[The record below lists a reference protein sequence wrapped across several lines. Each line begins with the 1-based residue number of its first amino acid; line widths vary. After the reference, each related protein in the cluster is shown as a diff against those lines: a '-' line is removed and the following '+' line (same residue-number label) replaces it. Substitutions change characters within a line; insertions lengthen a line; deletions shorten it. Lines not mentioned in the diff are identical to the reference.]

1 MNLPPEETTAIAKIG
16 NKRHMNHI
24 SQYSR
29 VIYFFCFQLSRLT
42 HLLNT
47 LHDPRS
53 YKKISLDFVPYS
65 VLVNRQDVP
74 NIQNGCNLHLSL
86 SPRPYPEGRA
96 RGKCRGQEEIR
107 MKCIFGS
114 IVMALAVVTGSAA
127 GDIYNWKDENGVQHF
142 SNSPVTSQSNPQ
154 SPVQV
159 GKETN
164 YVAPPE
170 PHSEKKS
177 SGNARDSRYEKQSYK
192 TSEYEVQTQNPRKTH
207 RRHSRQKSTT
217 PPYDI
222 NWSSPTTGA
231 SDTIVLS
238 GRVSG
243 GNFCKKLLIS
253 VHLVDDYGHKAHIY
267 CEANDVG
274 GSGSRI
280 ATGST
285 RTKYHGQNWK
295 VIKQSASCMIKQ

>member
-1 MNLPPEETTAIAKIG
+1 M
-16 NKRHMNHI
+16 
-24 SQYSR
+24 
-29 VIYFFCFQLSRLT
+29 
-42 HLLNT
+42 
-47 LHDPRS
+47 
-53 YKKISLDFVPYS
+53 PYS
-65 VLVNRQDVP
+65 VLVIRQDIP
-74 NIQNGCNLHLSL
+74 NIQNGCTLHLSL

-96 RGKCRGQEEIR
+96 MGKCQGQEEIR

-142 SNSPVTSQSNPQ
+142 SNSPVTSQSNPR

-159 GKETN
+159 GKETD

-177 SGNARDSRYEKQSYK
+177 SRDTYDSRHEKQSFK
-192 TSEYEVQTQNPRKTH
+192 TSEYEVQTQYPRKTH
-207 RRHSRQKSTT
+207 RRHSRQKSTI
-217 PPYDI
+217 PPYEI

-231 SDTIVLS
+231 SDTVVLS

-295 VIKQSASCMIKQ
+295 IIKQSTSCMIKQ